1 MKQTLLEDSRDD
13 LLREAQE
20 FLVTL
25 DNAFAHYSEGARSL
39 SQRLLSRLQQAR
51 KANSPE
57 DIRDEPSSISGG
69 SRDAYVPDVR

>member
-1 MKQTLLEDSRDD
+1 MKQTLLEDD

-51 KANSPE
+51 KANPSE
-57 DIRDEPSSISGG
+57 DVSDPSSPISGG